1 MKQMTIALAAVTG
14 LGLWTGTAAADPGG
28 YVPPGPAG
36 ASPFPQM
43 GGPGTLLG
51 AGGLPPGQAPDCY
64 GFHPGI
70 KRVFGF
76 FHRGGGGGYGGHG
89 HNPLRNPANWQG
101 GGYGVGAPA
110 YNPDGFPPG
119 AQGPI
124 MQGTL
129 AFPHHTFVRSPRDF
143 FMLDVNK

>member
-1 MKQMTIALAAVTG
+1 MSG
-14 LGLWTGTAAADPGG
+14 S
-28 YVPPGPAG
+28 AG
-36 ASPFPQM
+36 ATPIPQM

-51 AGGLPPGQAPDCY
+51 AGDLPPGRGPDCY

-70 KRVFGF
+70 KRFLGV

-101 GGYGVGAPA
+101 GGYGVGGPA
-110 YNPDGFPPG
+110 YNPHGYPPG

-129 AFPHHTFVRSPRDF
+129 VFPHQPFIRSPRDY
-143 FMLDVNK
+143 FMLDLNK